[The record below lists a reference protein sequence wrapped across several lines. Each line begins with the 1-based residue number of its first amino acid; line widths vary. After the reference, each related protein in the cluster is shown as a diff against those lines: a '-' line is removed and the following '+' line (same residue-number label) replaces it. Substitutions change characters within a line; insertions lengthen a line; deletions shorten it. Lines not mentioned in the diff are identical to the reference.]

1 MSALMSNYPNGF
13 ANGISVRGMP
23 LLSAYPGKV
32 YWVSSVNGSNSNDG
46 TFQKPFA
53 TIDYAV
59 GRCTANAGDIIVAM
73 PGHTETVTA
82 AAGLD
87 LDVAGICILGLG
99 AARCVRPS
107 TSIPPRRTWTLTR
120 PTSPSSTCSS
130 RAASTWRGLLTST
143 PPTSR

>member
-1 MSALMSNYPNGF
+1 MSLMSNYPNGF

-32 YWVSSVNGSNSNDG
+32 YWVSSVNGSNGNDG
-46 TFQKPFA
+46 TFQKPFG
-53 TIDYAV
+53 TLDYAV

-73 PGHTETVTA
+73 PGHVETVIA

-99 AARCVRPS
+99 AGSLR
-107 TSIPPRRTWTLTR
+107 PRR
-120 PTSPSSTCSS
+120 
-130 RAASTWRGLLTST
+130 RALWQAAVRH
-143 PPTSR
+143 RKRQR